1 MSSSIAVVAADGASR
16 RPRALLRRRRIALP
30 CRRNKGGSAME
41 MRRLGRTDLS
51 IAPVVFGGNVFGWTT
66 DAKTAFALLDR
77 FFAAGFDAIDTA
89 DSYSTWAPGNQ
100 GGESETIIGDWMKAR
115 GNRAKVT
122 LITKVGSPMGKGKSG
137 LSARY
142 IAEAVEESLRRL
154 KTDVIDL
161 YLSHWPDMATPVEE
175 TLGAHQRLIEQGKIR
190 WCGASNLTLRLLQN
204 AIAAAKKLGGARYEV
219 LEPEYNLYD
228 RAGFEG
234 PLCDLCVAEGL
245 GVITYYSLARGF
257 LSGKYRGEA
266 DLGQSARGEGV
277 KRYLDPRGQRILAT
291 LDEVSARRAA
301 KPAEVALAWLIQRR
315 GVTAP
320 IASATTL
327 AQTESLIRAA
337 SLRLAAED
345 VEALDHASAP

>member
-1 MSSSIAVVAADGASR
+1 
-16 RPRALLRRRRIALP
+16 
-30 CRRNKGGSAME
+30 
-41 MRRLGRTDLS
+41 
-51 IAPVVFGGNVFGWTT
+51 
-66 DAKTAFALLDR
+66 
-77 FFAAGFDAIDTA
+77 
-89 DSYSTWAPGNQ
+89 
-100 GGESETIIGDWMKAR
+100 MKAR

-142 IAEAVEESLRRL
+142 IDEAVEQSLRRL

-337 SLRLAAED
+337 SLRLAAGD